1 MIELLIVL
9 ILAAVGLLVISR
21 AFSTTST
28 GTEKTQKAATKA
40 AKKEKAAASVPK
52 EKLIAADSDLFTA
65 EAAPK
70 KSNSVPKKRGLT
82 KKQKAAKAAEE
93 AEMDRIIA
101 ASAQSTTG
109 MATDKSKVISLESI
123 KKQDTVAAKK
133 TQEVEVSTKQRLIE
147 AEEGFAIVEKKKERS
162 APSQKHI
169 KAKNKKAKEAEQDR
183 SLSNFFKKQD
193 GKGKNGGYKRFDE
206 KDDDAKPT
214 GGNVTMRKKITS
226 DAKDMWNERKY
237 E

>member
-28 GTEKTQKAATKA
+28 GTEKTQKAAVKA
-40 AKKEKAAASVPK
+40 AKKEKAATSVPK
-52 EKLIAADSDLFTA
+52 EKLIDSDLFTA
-65 EAAPK
+65 DAAPK

-101 ASAQSTTG
+101 ASAQSTKG

-123 KKQDTVAAKK
+123 KKQDTVSTKK

-169 KAKNKKAKEAEQDR
+169 KAKNKKSKEVEQDR

-193 GKGKNGGYKRFDE
+193 GKGKNGGFKRYDDKEDKEE
-206 KDDDAKPT
+206 KKPSGT
-214 GGNVTMRKKITS
+214 VTMRKKITS